1 MNIRVDLTTPIKDGT
16 EVVFRSPVDCSQITG
31 LIVYFKENGNTASQ
45 EFALADAHGN
55 NVGDIDHLFAEN
67 VVVKVILDVAHS
79 MAFVQNA
86 DTNAYLE
93 GRFDGI
99 EKKVAAKLDV
109 MPYSKSALVVQTYP
123 VAGTKVKVSA
133 SLPSGATHLK
143 LYCTGKKLF
152 NAIWDRKSTDT
163 MDEGYI
169 NWRSGGTSNSNTS
182 LRSAPIPVAHLV
194 GKAINIAEAYVG
206 GTNPGFAFYKKDQ
219 SYLSGNNTS
228 SVIVPEGAASLR
240 FTILRTNITVDG
252 KLDLNLIQMETGLQ
266 SDIEEYKEL
275 VFVPVAGNIDLEQE
289 MLPGYNTIY
298 AYAGTVDGGV
308 FTPTEA
314 VPVTVECVENPV
326 SETWRLKES
335 IAKFHI

>member
-1 MNIRVDLTTPIKDGT
+1 MNIRVDLNTPIKDGT

-31 LIVYFKENGNTASQ
+31 LIVYFTDNGITASQ

-67 VVVKVILDVAHS
+67 VVVKVILDVTKG

-93 GRFDGI
+93 GRFDG
-99 EKKVAAKLDV
+99 KADGV
-109 MPYSKSALVVQTYP
+109 PYSKSALVVQTYP

-152 NAIWDRKSTDT
+152 NAVWDKQSTDT

-169 NWRSGGTSNSNTS
+169 GYKSPGGTANSGTS
-182 LRSAPIPVAHLV
+182 LRSRYVPVSHLV
-194 GKAINIAEAYVG
+194 GKVLNIAGAYVG
-206 GTNPGFAFYKKDQ
+206 GSNPGYAFYNSDQ
-219 SYLSGNNTS
+219 SYLSGNNTGTAF
-228 SVIVPEGAASLR
+228 VPAGAAWMR
-240 FTILRTNITVDG
+240 FTVLKTNVTVNG
-252 KLDLNLIQMETGLQ
+252 KLDLNLIQLETGLQ
-266 SDIEEYKEL
+266 SDTEEYKEL
-275 VFVPVAGNIDLEQE
+275 VFEPVTGDISLERE
-289 MLPGYNTIY
+289 LLTGYNTIY

-308 FTPTEA
+308 FKPTVA
-314 VPVTVECVENPV
+314 VPVTVVCLENPV
-326 SETWRLKES
+326 AETWRLKES
-335 IAKFHI
+335 IAQFHI

>member
-1 MNIRVDLTTPIKDGT
+1 MNIRVDLENTIKDGT

-67 VVVKVILDVAHS
+67 VVVKVILDVAHG

-93 GRFDGI
+93 GRFDG
-99 EKKVAAKLDV
+99 KADGV
-109 MPYSKSALVVQTYP
+109 PYTKSALVVQTYP

-133 SLPSGATHLK
+133 SLPSGATHLR

-152 NAIWDRKSTDT
+152 KAVWEKKSADT

-169 NWRSGGTSNSNTS
+169 SWQSGNTSNAGSS
-182 LRSAPIPVAHLV
+182 LRSRPIPVAHLI
-194 GKAINIAEAYVG
+194 GNSINIAGAYVG
-206 GTNPGFAFYKKDQ
+206 GSNPGYAFYKTDG
-219 SYLSGNNTS
+219 SYLTGANKGAF
-228 SVIVPEGAASLR
+228 IVPEEAADLR
-240 FTILRTNITVDG
+240 FSILRANITVDG

-275 VFVPVAGNIDLEQE
+275 LFEPVSGDIAIEQE

-308 FTPTEA
+308 FTPTDA
-314 VPVTVECVENPV
+314 VPVTVECMENPV
-326 SETWRLKES
+326 AETWRLKET
-335 IAKFHI
+335 IARLHI

>member
-1 MNIRVDLTTPIKDGT
+1 MNIRVDLNTPIKDGT

-31 LIVYFKENGNTASQ
+31 LIVYVTENGNTTSQ

-67 VVVKVILDVAHS
+67 VVVKVILDVAHG

-93 GRFDGI
+93 GRFD
-99 EKKVAAKLDV
+99 AKADSV
-109 MPYSKSALVVQTYP
+109 QYTKSALVVQTYP

-152 NAIWDRKSTDT
+152 KAIWNKSSTDN

-169 NWRSGGTSNSNTS
+169 NRHSGGTSNSNTS
-182 LRSAPIPVAHLV
+182 LRTRPIPVSHLV
-194 GKAINIAEAYVG
+194 GKAISIAGAYVG
-206 GTNPGFAFYKKDQ
+206 ATNPGFAFYKKDQ

-228 SVIVPEGAASLR
+228 AAIVPDGAAELR

-252 KLDLNLIQMETGLQ
+252 TLDLNLIQLETGLQ
-266 SDIEEYKEL
+266 SDTEEYKEL
-275 VFVPVAGNIDLEQE
+275 AFEPVAGDIALEQE

-314 VPVTVECVENPV
+314 VPVTVECMENPV
-326 SETWRLKES
+326 AEIWRLKES
-335 IAKFHI
+335 IAQFHV

>member
-1 MNIRVDLTTPIKDGT
+1 MNIRVDLENTIKDGT

-67 VVVKVILDVAHS
+67 VVVKVILDVAHG

-93 GRFDGI
+93 GRFGRKADG
-99 EKKVAAKLDV
+99 V
-109 MPYSKSALVVQTYP
+109 PYTKSALVVQTYP

-152 NAIWDRKSTDT
+152 KAIWNKSSTDN

-169 NWRSGGTSNSNTS
+169 NRHSGGTSNSNTS
-182 LRSAPIPVAHLV
+182 LRTRPIPVSHLV
-194 GKAINIAEAYVG
+194 GKAISIAGAYVG
-206 GTNPGFAFYKKDQ
+206 ATNPGFAFYKKDQ
-219 SYLSGNNTS
+219 SYLSGHNTS
-228 SVIVPEGAASLR
+228 AAIVPDGAAELR

-252 KLDLNLIQMETGLQ
+252 TLDLNLIQLETGLQ
-266 SDIEEYKEL
+266 SDTEEYKEL
-275 VFVPVAGNIDLEQE
+275 VFEPVAGDITLEQE
-289 MLPGYNTIY
+289 MIPGYNTIY

-314 VPVTVECVENPV
+314 VPVAVECMENPV
-326 SETWRLKES
+326 AEIWRLKES
-335 IAKFHI
+335 IAQFHV

>member
-1 MNIRVDLTTPIKDGT
+1 MNIRVDFNTSIMDGT
-16 EVVFRSPVDCSQITG
+16 EAVFRSPVDCSQITG
-31 LIVYFKENGNTASQ
+31 LIVYYKENGSTVSK

-67 VVVKVILDVAHS
+67 VVVKVILDVTHG

-93 GRFDGI
+93 SRFDG
-99 EKKVAAKLDV
+99 KADGV
-109 MPYSKSALVVQTYP
+109 PYTKSALVVQTYP
-123 VAGTKVKVSA
+123 VTGTKVKVST

-152 NAIWDRKSTDT
+152 KAIWTPGGNPAADT

-169 NWRSGGTSNSNTS
+169 NRHSGGTSNSNTS
-182 LRSAPIPVAHLV
+182 LRTRPIPVSHLV
-194 GKAINIAEAYVG
+194 GKAINIAGAYVG
-206 GTNPGFAFYKKDQ
+206 ATNPGFAFYKKDQ

-228 SVIVPEGAASLR
+228 AAIVPDGAAELR

-266 SDIEEYKEL
+266 SDTEEYKEL
-275 VFVPVAGNIDLEQE
+275 VFEPVAGDIVLEQE
-289 MLPGYNTIY
+289 MLTGYNTIY

-314 VPVTVECVENPV
+314 VPVTVECVENPRA
-326 SETWRLKES
+326 EIWRLKES
-335 IAKFHI
+335 IAQFHI